1 MLHQLLYAKF
11 LWSTDTGVCWPS
23 EWLGHSW
30 GWLPVCFELPFK
42 DVSLFVSVCS
52 SLVNPLFVKLWG
64 ISGGKFFNLYKWVFL
79 GGSAWI
85 LLSRVNARNYHES
98 KENTWDGRG
107 DSMAG
112 DVEREERG
120 RNGRSDEENETVCY
134 QLSAQC
140 RLCFLISSAAAD
152 PSSHRKGCRAS
163 FQRTGVSDN
172 TECVLFVRIQIEAQ
186 VCLLLLECF

>member
-1 MLHQLLYAKF
+1 
-11 LWSTDTGVCWPS
+11 
-23 EWLGHSW
+23 
-30 GWLPVCFELPFK
+30 
-42 DVSLFVSVCS
+42 
-52 SLVNPLFVKLWG
+52 
-64 ISGGKFFNLYKWVFL
+64 
-79 GGSAWI
+79 
-85 LLSRVNARNYHES
+85 
-98 KENTWDGRG
+98 
-107 DSMAG
+107 MAG